1 MQRSPTTTVTKL
13 NEVYLQSQVVRINP
27 TTASMSNALKIEG
40 KDFYPMGS
48 FPAMFTKDAIFF
60 TGREKGP
67 KGKVIHVARVD
78 L

>member
-1 MQRSPTTTVTKL
+1 MTKL
-13 NEVYLQSQVVRINP
+13 NEVFLQSQVVRINS
-27 TTASMSNALKIEG
+27 TNGSMSNALQLDG

-48 FPAMFTKDAIFF
+48 FPAMFTPDAIFF

-67 KGKVIHVARVD
+67 KGKVITVARVD